1 MRNGSVPRRRYGWWM
16 PALAVFAALLAVA
29 ASGASGQIT
38 YSSGQNIAPSFEG
51 WMPNPDGTIEIR
63 FGYFN
68 RNFEEHLHVPV
79 GPDNNIEP
87 GGPDLGQPT
96 WFLPRRN
103 LNAFSVT
110 VPGDFGD
117 REIVWTVTANGK
129 TERAYASLIPEFILD
144 QRVIYRQY
152 TGFDVQGETEHNQI
166 PTVRVEGAASRQAT
180 VGEPLALTAVVAD
193 DGIPP
198 PQAARGGPFQGS
210 SLGLRVAWVVYRGDG
225 AAVSF
230 DPPQFK
236 VYHDFKHGS
245 PWTRGWTPPPLPE
258 DGRHDVRV
266 TFAEP
271 GTFTLRALAHDGGA
285 ANNHDVTVSVR

>member
-1 MRNGSVPRRRYGWWM
+1 MDDGGATPSSYRGRIVMKSTGRRRISG
-16 PALAVFAALLAVA
+16 LFVCAALLAVA
-29 ASGASGQIT
+29 ASVASGQIT
-38 YSSGQNIAPSFEG
+38 YSRGQNIAPSFEG

-68 RNFEEHLHVPV
+68 RNFEEHLHLPV

-117 REIVWTVTANGK
+117 REIVWTLTANGK
-129 TERAYASLIPEFILD
+129 TEQAYASLIPEFILD

-166 PTVRVEGAASRQAT
+166 PTVRVAGAASRQAT
-180 VGEPLALTAVVAD
+180 AGEPLALTAVVAD
-193 DGIPP
+193 DGIPA
-198 PQAARGGPFQGS
+198 PQPARGGPFQGQRARPAY
-210 SLGLRVAWVVYRGDG
+210 GV
-225 AAVSF
+225 
-230 DPPQFK
+230 
-236 VYHDFKHGS
+236 
-245 PWTRGWTPPPLPE
+245 
-258 DGRHDVRV
+258 VRV
-266 TFAEP
+266 P
-271 GTFTLRALAHDGGA
+271 R
-285 ANNHDVTVSVR
+285 